1 MKRVLVIGSTG
12 LLGSEVVRALQG
24 RADVVGASF
33 SRAPLKVDIA
43 DPSSLR
49 RLFEKV
55 RPLDGIV
62 CTAGMARFL
71 PWTQATDEDW
81 AHGAGNKLLGQVNVV
96 RLGAPFVRDGGAIT
110 LTTGVLAQHP
120 IPGGAIFTTVNAAV
134 EGFVRAAA
142 VELGTRVRVNVVSPG
157 WITETLRAMG
167 MDESIGLSAAQ
178 AAESYVRQ
186 IENGASG
193 SVLVAARE
201 S

>member
-12 LLGSEVVRALQG
+12 LLGSEVVKALRG
-24 RADVVGASF
+24 RAEVVEASF
-33 SRAPLKVDIA
+33 RRAPLKVDIA
-43 DPSSLR
+43 DPPSLR

-55 RPLDGIV
+55 GPVDGVV

-71 PWTQATDEDW
+71 PWAQATDEDW
-81 AHGAGNKLLGQVNVV
+81 AHGVANKLLGQVNVV
-96 RLGAPFVRDGGAIT
+96 RLGAPSVREGGAIT

-120 IPGGAIFTTVNAAV
+120 MPGGAIFTTVNAAV
-134 EGFVRAAA
+134 EGFARAAA

-157 WITETLRAMG
+157 WITDTLRALG

-178 AAESYVRQ
+178 AAQAYVRQ
-186 IENGASG
+186 VEGGASG

-201 S
+201 G

>member
-1 MKRVLVIGSTG
+1 MKRVLVIGATG
-12 LLGSEVVRALQG
+12 LLGTEIVKALRDRAEVVEASSHRAAL
-24 RADVVGASF
+24 R
-33 SRAPLKVDIA
+33 VDIA
-43 DPSSLR
+43 DPASLR

-55 RPLDGIV
+55 RTVDGIV

-81 AHGAGNKLLGQVNVV
+81 AHGVANKLLGQVNVV

-120 IPGGAIFTTVNAAV
+120 MPGGAIFTTVNAAV
-134 EGFVRAAA
+134 EGFARAAA
-142 VELGTRVRVNVVSPG
+142 VELGARVRVNVVSPG
-157 WITETLRAMG
+157 WITETLRALG

-178 AAESYVRQ
+178 AAQAYVRQ
-186 IENGASG
+186 IESGASG

-201 S
+201 G